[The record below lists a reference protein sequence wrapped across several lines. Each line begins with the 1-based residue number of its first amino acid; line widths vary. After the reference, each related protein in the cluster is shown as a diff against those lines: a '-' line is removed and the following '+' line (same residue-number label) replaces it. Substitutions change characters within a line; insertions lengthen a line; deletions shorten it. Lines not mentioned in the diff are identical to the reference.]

1 MRPIDEKIIAMRLDN
16 KDFEANARQSL
27 STMDRIKAAFS
38 RNKGADVNFDGA
50 VKGAHGLGSAVDG
63 VTQKFSALKVMGVT
77 ALATI
82 TNRAV
87 DAGLS
92 MAKNFT
98 LKPIMDGFNEY
109 QLKMK
114 SIQTIQANTKKDGTQ
129 MSEITSTLDELNH
142 YADKTIYNFAEMTR
156 NIGTFTAAGVKLQP
170 AAKSIKGIANL
181 AALSGSS
188 SQQASNA
195 MYQLSQAI
203 ASGTVRAQD
212 WISVVNAGMSGT
224 NFQEA
229 LKRTA
234 RAHGI
239 AVDEMIK
246 EQGSFKDSLSEGWL
260 SAGILTETLEQL
272 TMSTEGVTDATIAS
286 YKAQLKKQGYTDQQ
300 IDDILEL
307 ATVAEESA
315 TKVRTFEQ
323 LFDALGESIGS
334 KWSDFWEMLVGDFG
348 TATDRLTAIN
358 DVFGKIMDATFNTFL
373 ARMKEFT
380 EMGGVKNLWKGF
392 GNIFRNFKEV
402 FSAIGSGLKHF
413 IPPVTVK
420 QIYKLSE
427 AFVALTEKAR
437 VPKPILEGITKTLST
452 LGDIFQNVYGKVSNG
467 LKAIARAIPST
478 LQRISFN
485 KISNSFKEFA
495 DGISSFVKD
504 NALLNNAFDRL
515 KSTLSS
521 IGSVLGKIFERFFGV
536 KTAFASSGEEVESFT
551 KSYKSLG
558 DSLKDGSIWET
569 AKNGIKTFGNK
580 LKDLGKNLIKFLKG
594 DMKIT
599 DVIKELFEGFDGPEL
614 DIFGGFKTLKDDL
627 HGLADLAR
635 EAKRAVTELFN
646 WDDFKVLANLS
657 LIAMEVVALKNI
669 IKTIKSLT
677 EKTKLITPTLDSFAT
692 GWKTFTGAFK
702 QNMKAQSMQ
711 SIAIGLVA
719 FAGALFILSQINP
732 DRLMGSLVAAA
743 SGLTMLTVALKMLEK
758 VNFSPK
764 DAFSFS
770 ASVIGLSIS
779 VIALAA
785 ALNKLSEIDID
796 KLMPILT
803 MVTLFM
809 LSLKVTAKS
818 INADVVAGIAKMSGL
833 ALALATSMLIL
844 SFALRGFSELTG
856 DDVLKG
862 LGTFGALIAG
872 MAALTAVSKGANL
885 AGMSGAILSL
895 SFSMMALYLPI
906 RLYSRMEWGALAKG
920 IGTIAALGLAIGA
933 FARISNGNLAG
944 AGFAL
949 LAFAIGINAL
959 IKPIKTFGEMDL
971 KSLAQGLLAL
981 FGAFAVVAGGVAL
994 VGAVAAAL
1002 KPVEF
1007 SLLSLGKT
1015 ILVFSASVALF
1026 GAGILALVAAAKMLT
1041 TVGPGIVA
1049 GFGKLIEGVAIAIR
1063 EAVPIIAEALIMM
1076 LIDSLK
1082 VLDENIEQFVDIL
1095 ARVLVKVFNKLAE
1108 HAEDITQACINLV
1121 KAIAKCLAMAFEQ
1134 LSVEDLFLAIMSVY
1148 AITKVA
1154 KAVQGLQAYMPGALK
1169 GIALAGVLIVEVGAV
1184 LAAIGLL
1191 RKIPGVAD
1199 VMDSGVDFLIDIG
1212 RGIGGF
1218 IGGIVGGVAEG
1229 ATKGLPEVAQ
1239 NLSSFAQNIKP
1250 FIDMSKDVPS
1260 DLAVK
1265 MEGISSAMVNIAS
1278 ASIGNAIANF
1288 LDKIGGG
1295 GSTELFVSE
1304 LNALGRGLKQFS
1316 NETAGIN
1323 IENVSLCVQA
1333 VDKLVEINNSLP
1345 QLNGIKQFFTGEQ
1358 SFETF
1363 ASGIISLGRG
1373 IKAFSLEVQGI
1384 NIDAINVAVQAASKL
1399 AELQGNLENING
1411 FIQIIVGQGD
1421 LGTFGNNIAIF
1432 GKGLKGFSDAV
1443 VGIDIAAVQNGVEAG
1458 KALSQMQGTLDNTG
1472 GVISWFT
1479 GDNDL
1484 GTFGRAIVA
1493 FGQGIKGFSDAVV
1506 GIDITAIGA
1515 AIDVIKKLNGLS
1527 LSNLSN
1533 IEENTSG
1540 LIVTG
1545 RRIKAFGEDVSGFPA
1560 DGCRATGEA
1569 IQALADDIRGL
1580 GSIDPGSITALANAL
1595 GEVGDMSVNK
1605 IQSAFRNAQ
1614 GATANVIRSF
1624 LNSLANT
1631 IQSTGGDQL
1640 YRSGAHIVSR
1650 FVAGM
1655 KSKHGAVRSTSSS
1668 LGNAARSG
1676 VSNVNLYGYGA
1687 NAGAG
1692 FANGLSSQYWRVYNA
1707 AANLAYAAS
1716 NAVRRNLNI
1725 HSPSRVMYGLGD
1737 FTVAGYVNAI
1747 LDGIGSAKKAGK
1759 SLVDGMIGGVK
1770 SLASDFVSLV
1780 DDEFVAQPEVKP
1792 VVNWDDFD
1800 PTAPNSS
1807 TSVYGQNSGFLLG
1820 SNDQTLAMNV
1830 IPNGSYNT
1838 VASTR
1843 PIVKNYNIDNS
1854 HMLDG
1859 AVFQVREEAD
1869 IYKVSREITKLQN
1882 EELYRKGVDI

>member
-38 RNKGADVNFDGA
+38 RNNGADVNFDGA
-50 VKGAHGLGSAVDG
+50 AKGAHGLGSAVDG

-87 DAGLS
+87 EAGLS
-92 MAKNFT
+92 MARNFT
-98 LKPIMDGFNEY
+98 LKPMMDGFNEY

-156 NIGTFTAAGVKLQP
+156 NIGMFTAAGVKLEP

-181 AALSGSS
+181 AALSGAN
-188 SQQASNA
+188 SQQASSA
-195 MYQLSQAI
+195 MYQLSQAL
-203 ASGTVRAQD
+203 STGVVKLQD
-212 WISVVNAGMSGT
+212 WKSMESASMSGAS
-224 NFQEA
+224 FQEA
-229 LKRTA
+229 LMRTA
-234 RAHGI
+234 RVHGF
-239 AVDEMIK
+239 AVDQMIEK
-246 EQGSFKDSLSEGWL
+246 HGSFRESLTEGWL
-260 SAGILTETLEQL
+260 TADVLNETLEQL
-272 TMSTEGVTDATIAS
+272 TMSTEGVTQATVDG
-286 YKAQLKKQGYTDQQ
+286 YKAKLKEKGYTDQQ
-300 IDDILEL
+300 IKDILEL

-315 TKVRTFEQ
+315 TKVRTFDQ

-348 TATDRLTAIN
+348 TATDRLSAIN
-358 DVFGKIMDATFNTFL
+358 DVFGKIMDSTFDKFL
-373 ARMKEFT
+373 LNMEKFT
-380 EMGGVKNLWKGF
+380 EMGGIKNLWKGF

-437 VPKPILEGITKTLST
+437 VPKPILDGITKTLST
-452 LGDIFQNVYGKVSNG
+452 MGDIFQNVFGKVSNG
-467 LKAIARAIPST
+467 LKTLARAIPNT
-478 LQRISFN
+478 LQRISFQ
-485 KISNSFKEFA
+485 KISNSFKELT
-495 DGISSFVKD
+495 DRISSFVKG

-521 IGSVLGKIFERFFGV
+521 IGSVLGQVFERFFGI

-580 LKDLGKNLIKFLKG
+580 LKDLGKNLLEFLKG
-594 DMKIT
+594 DMKFS

-635 EAKRAVTELFN
+635 EAKRSITELFN

-669 IKTIKSLT
+669 IKTIKALT

-702 QNMKAQSMQ
+702 QNMKAQSMK
-711 SIAIGLVA
+711 SIALGLVA
-719 FAGALFILSQINP
+719 FAGALLILSQIDP

-743 SGLTMLTVALKMLEK
+743 NGLAMLAVTLKMLEK
-758 VNFSPK
+758 IKFSPK

-779 VIALAA
+779 VVALAA

-833 ALALATSMLIL
+833 ALALATSILIL
-844 SFALRGFSELTG
+844 SFALRGFGELSG
-856 DDVLKG
+856 EDVLKG

-872 MAALTAVSKGANL
+872 MAALTAISKGANL

-906 RLYSRMEWGALAKG
+906 SLYSRMEWGELAKG
-920 IGTIAALGLAIGA
+920 IGTIAALGLAIGT

-949 LAFAIGINAL
+949 LAFAVGINAL

-981 FGAFAVVAGGVAL
+981 FGAFVVVAGGVAL
-994 VGAVAAAL
+994 VGAVAASL
-1002 KPVEF
+1002 KPLEIG
-1007 SLLSLGKT
+1007 LLGLGKT

-1041 TVGPGIVA
+1041 TVGPGIIA

-1063 EAVPIIAEALIMM
+1063 EAVPIIADALIMM

-1108 HAEDITQACINLV
+1108 HAEEITQACINLV
-1121 KAIAKCLAMAFEQ
+1121 KAIAKCLAMAFDQ
-1134 LSVEDLFLAIMSVY
+1134 LSVDDLFLAIMSVY

-1154 KAVQGLQAYMPGALK
+1154 KAVQGLKELMPGALK
-1169 GIALAGVLIVEVGAV
+1169 GIALAGILIAEVGAV

-1191 RKIPGVAD
+1191 RKIPGVAE

-1212 RGIGGF
+1212 RAVGGF

-1229 ATKGLPEVAQ
+1229 ATKGLPRVAE
-1239 NLSSFAQNIKP
+1239 NLSGFAENIKP

-1265 MEGISSAMVNIAS
+1265 MEGISLAMKNIAD

-1333 VDKLVEINNSLP
+1333 VDKLVEINGSLP
-1345 QLNGIKQFFTGEQ
+1345 ALGGIAQFFTGNK

-1363 ASGIISLGRG
+1363 ASGIRSLG
-1373 IKAFSLEVQGI
+1373 KAIRQFANEMAGVDI
-1384 NIDAINVAVQAASKL
+1384 AAVDAGVRAGDKL
-1399 AELQGNLENING
+1399 AELQNSLPKLYGLV
-1411 FIQIIVGQGD
+1411 QLVTGQGD
-1421 LGTFGNNIAIF
+1421 IGTFGENIARF
-1432 GKGLKGFSDAV
+1432 GKGIKRFSDSV
-1443 VGIDIAAVQNGVEAG
+1443 VGIDLAAVQNGVEAG
-1458 KALSQMQGTLDNTG
+1458 KTLSQLQDSLDNTG
-1472 GVISWFT
+1472 GIVSWFT

-1493 FGQGIKGFSDAVV
+1493 FGKGIKGFSDAVV
-1506 GIDITAIGA
+1506 GIDIAAIGS

-1560 DGCRATGEA
+1560 DGCRATGKA
-1569 IQALADDIRGL
+1569 IQALAEDIQDL
-1580 GSIDPGSITALANAL
+1580 SSIDPGSISSLANAL
-1595 GEVGDMSVNK
+1595 GEVGDMSVTK
-1605 IQSAFRNAQ
+1605 IQNAFRNAQ

-1631 IQSTGGDQL
+1631 IKSTGGAQL

-1650 FVAGM
+1650 FVSGM

-1676 VSNVNLYGYGA
+1676 VSNVNLYGYGV

-1716 NAVRRNLNI
+1716 NAIRRNLSI

-1737 FTVAGYVNAI
+1737 FTVAGFVNAM
-1747 LDGIGSAKKAGK
+1747 LDGVDSAKEAGT
-1759 SLVDGMIGGVK
+1759 SLVDGTIDGVK
-1770 SLASDFVSLV
+1770 SLASDFASLV
-1780 DDEFVAQPEVKP
+1780 DDEFTAHPEIKP
-1792 VVNWDDFD
+1792 VVNWDEFD
-1800 PTAPNSS
+1800 PSAPDSS
-1807 TSVYGQNSGFLLG
+1807 TNVYGQNGGILLG
-1820 SNDQTLAMNV
+1820 TNDQSLAMNV
-1830 IPNGSYNT
+1830 MPNGSHNAVT
-1838 VASTR
+1838 ATK
-1843 PIVKNYNIDNS
+1843 PIIKNYNIDNS

-1859 AVFQVREEAD
+1859 AVFHVREEAD
-1869 IYKVSREITKLQN
+1869 IHKVSREITKLQN
-1882 EELYRKGVDI
+1882 EELYRRGVDI

>member
-50 VKGAHGLGSAVDG
+50 AKGAHGLGSAVDG

-82 TNRAV
+82 TSRAV

-92 MAKNFT
+92 MARNFT

-114 SIQTIQANTKKDGTQ
+114 SIQTIQANTKKDGTK
-129 MSEITSTLDELNH
+129 MSEITTTLDELNH

-181 AALSGSS
+181 AALSGST
-188 SQQASNA
+188 SQQASVA

-203 ASGTVRAQD
+203 SAGSVKLQD
-212 WISVVNAGMSGT
+212 WNSVVNAGMGGT
-224 NFQEA
+224 TFQEA

-239 AVDEMIK
+239 AVDDMIK
-246 EQGSFKDSLSEGWL
+246 KHGSFRESLSEGWIT
-260 SAGILTETLEQL
+260 ANVLTDTLEQL
-272 TMSTEGVTDATIAS
+272 TMSTEGVTKATVDS
-286 YKAQLKKQGYTDQQ
+286 YKAQLKKKGYNDQQ
-300 IDDILEL
+300 IKDILEL

-323 LFDALGESIGS
+323 LFDAMGESIGS

-348 TATDRLTAIN
+348 EATDRLTAISS
-358 DVFGKIMDATFNTFL
+358 VFEKAMDKTFNAFL
-373 ARMKEFT
+373 ANMKKFKD
-380 EMGGVKNLWKGF
+380 MGGIKNLWKGF
-392 GNIFRNFKEV
+392 SNIFRNFKEV
-402 FSAIGSGLKHF
+402 FSAIGEGLKHF

-420 QIYKLSE
+420 QMYKLSE
-427 AFVALTEKAR
+427 AFVELTEKAR

-452 LGDIFQNVYGKVSNG
+452 MGDIFQNVFGKVTGG
-467 LKAIARAIPST
+467 LK
-478 LQRISFN
+478 SFL
-485 KISNSFKEFA
+485 KLVQSAFQKLSFQKVMNSFKGFA
-495 DGISSFVKD
+495 NSIGSFVKG
-504 NALLNNAFDRL
+504 NAILNNAFNRM
-515 KSTLSS
+515 KSTITGIASS
-521 IGSVLGKIFERFFGV
+521 LGQLLERFFGI
-536 KTAFASSGEEVESFT
+536 KTAFASSGEGVDSFAR
-551 KSYKSLG
+551 SYKSLG
-558 DSLKDGSIWET
+558 DSLKDGSIWEA
-569 AKNGIKTFGNK
+569 AKNGIQTFGKK
-580 LKDLGKNLIKFLKG
+580 LKDLGKNLLEFLKG
-594 DMKIT
+594 DMKFS
-599 DVIKELFEGFDGPEL
+599 DVVKELFEGFDGPEL
-614 DIFGGFKTLKDDL
+614 DIFGGFKSLKDDL

-635 EAKRAVTELFN
+635 EAKRSVTELFN

-669 IKTIKSLT
+669 INTIKTLT
-677 EKTKLITPTLDSFAT
+677 ERASLITPNVKAFAD

-702 QNMKAQSMQ
+702 QNMKAQSMK
-711 SIAIGLVA
+711 SIALGLVA
-719 FAGALFILSQINP
+719 FAGALFILSQIDP

-743 SGLTMLTVALKMLEK
+743 SGLAMLAVTLKMLEK
-758 VNFSPK
+758 IKFSPK

-770 ASVIGLSIS
+770 ASVIGLSVSI
-779 VIALAA
+779 VALSY
-785 ALNKLSEIDID
+785 ALNKLSEIDIE

-809 LSLKVTAKS
+809 LSLKATAKS

-833 ALALATSMLIL
+833 ALALAASMLIL

-872 MAALTAVSKGANL
+872 MAALTAISKGANL

-906 RLYSRMEWGALAKG
+906 RLYSRMEWSELAKG

-1026 GAGILALVAAAKMLT
+1026 GAGILALVTAAKMLT
-1041 TVGPGIVA
+1041 TVGPGIIA

-1095 ARVLVKVFNKLAE
+1095 TRVLVKVFNKLAE
-1108 HAEDITQACINLV
+1108 HAEEITQACINLI
-1121 KAIAKCLAMAFEQ
+1121 KAIGRCLAMAFDQ
-1134 LSVEDLFLAIMSVY
+1134 LSVGDLFLAIMSVY

-1154 KAVQGLQAYMPGALK
+1154 KAVQGLKELMPGALK
-1169 GIALAGVLIVEVGAV
+1169 GIALAGILIAEVGAV

-1191 RKIPGVAD
+1191 RKIPGVAE
-1199 VMDSGVDFLIDIG
+1199 VMDSGVEFLIDIG
-1212 RGIGGF
+1212 RAVGGF

-1229 ATKGLPEVAQ
+1229 ATKGLPRVAE
-1239 NLSSFAQNIKP
+1239 NLSGFAENIKP

-1265 MEGISSAMVNIAS
+1265 MEGISLAMKNIAG

-1288 LDKIGGG
+1288 IDKIGGG

-1333 VDKLVEINNSLP
+1333 VDKLVEINDSLP
-1345 QLNGIKQFFTGEQ
+1345 ALGGIAQFFTGNK

-1363 ASGIISLGRG
+1363 ASGIKSLG
-1373 IKAFSLEVQGI
+1373 KAIRQFANEM
-1384 NIDAINVAVQAASKL
+1384 A
-1399 AELQGNLENING
+1399 
-1411 FIQIIVGQGD
+1411 
-1421 LGTFGNNIAIF
+1421 
-1432 GKGLKGFSDAV
+1432 
-1443 VGIDIAAVQNGVEAG
+1443 GIDIAAVDAGVRAGDKLAELQNSLPKLYGLVQLVTGQGDIGTFGENIARFGKGIKRFSDSVVGIDIQAIADGVRAG
-1458 KALSQMQGTLDNTG
+1458 EELSKLQSTLGSTG
-1472 GVISWFT
+1472 GLLTLFT
-1479 GDNDL
+1479 GTSDL
-1484 GTFGRAIVA
+1484 GTFGATIYN
-1493 FGQGIKGFSDAVV
+1493 FGMGIRRFSDAVAGLDMTSIRMALQAV
-1506 GIDITAIGA
+1506 EDLN
-1515 AIDVIKKLNGLS
+1515 DVSISNISGLEQNTGGLVAFGRRMKELGKNLTGFPVDTCRQAGSAIKKLSDDVKGLA
-1527 LSNLSN
+1527 N
-1533 IEENTSG
+1533 INVG
-1540 LIVTG
+1540 N
-1545 RRIKAFGEDVSGFPA
+1545 
-1560 DGCRATGEA
+1560 
-1569 IQALADDIRGL
+1569 
-1580 GSIDPGSITALANAL
+1580 ITALSNAL
-1595 GEVGDMSVNK
+1595 GQVGDKSINK
-1605 IQSAFRNAQ
+1605 IQNSFRNAQ
-1614 GATANVIRSF
+1614 GQTESVIRGF
-1624 LNSLANT
+1624 LNRLAST
-1631 IQSTGGDQL
+1631 IRSTGGTQL
-1640 YRSGAHIVSR
+1640 YTAGTQITNKFVQGIRSR
-1650 FVAGM
+1650 T
-1655 KSKHGAVRSTSSS
+1655 GAVSSAS
-1668 LGNAARSG
+1668 SALGAAARSG
-1676 VSNVNLYGYGA
+1676 VSRVNLYGYGA

-1692 FANGLSSQYWRVYNA
+1692 FANGLRGQYGRVYSA
-1707 AANLAYAAS
+1707 AANLAWAAS
-1716 NAVRRNLNI
+1716 NAVRRNLSI

-1737 FTVAGYVNAI
+1737 FTVAGFVNAM
-1747 LDGIGSAKKAGK
+1747 LDGVDSAKEAGT
-1759 SLVDGMIGGVK
+1759 SLVDGTIDGIK
-1770 SLASDFVSLV
+1770 SLASDFASLV
-1780 DDEFVAQPEVKP
+1780 DDEFTAHPEIKP
-1792 VVNWDDFD
+1792 VVNWDEFD
-1800 PTAPNSS
+1800 PSAPDSS
-1807 TSVYGQNSGFLLG
+1807 TNVYGQNGGILLG
-1820 SNDQTLAMNV
+1820 TNDQSLAMNV
-1830 IPNGSYNT
+1830 MPGITSTATTAGGS
-1838 VASTR
+1838 V
-1843 PIVKNYNIDNS
+1843 IKNYHIDNRG
-1854 HMLDG
+1854 MLDG
-1859 AVFQVREEAD
+1859 AIFQVREESD
-1869 IYKVSREITKLQN
+1869 IHKVAKELNRLEN
-1882 EELYRKGVDI
+1882 EELYRKGIVT

>member
-50 VKGAHGLGSAVDG
+50 AKGAHGLGSAVDG

-114 SIQTIQANTKKDGTQ
+114 SIQTIQANTKKDGTK

-188 SQQASNA
+188 SQQASVA

-203 ASGTVRAQD
+203 SAGSVKLQD
-212 WISVVNAGMSGT
+212 WNSVVNAGMGGT
-224 NFQEA
+224 TFQEA

-239 AVDEMIK
+239 AVDSMIEK
-246 EQGSFKDSLSEGWL
+246 HGSFRESLTEGWIT
-260 SAGILTETLEQL
+260 ADVLTETLEQL
-272 TMSTEGVTDATIAS
+272 TMSTEGVTKATVDS

-348 TATDRLTAIN
+348 TATERLTAISN
-358 DVFGKIMDATFNTFL
+358 TFEKIMDATFNTFL

-380 EMGGVKNLWKGF
+380 EMGGIKNLWKGV

-413 IPPVTVK
+413 IPPVTVE

-452 LGDIFQNVYGKVSNG
+452 MGDIFQNAFGKVSNG
-467 LKAIARAIPST
+467 LKSIARAIPNA

-485 KISNSFKEFA
+485 KITNSFKSLA
-495 DGISSFVKD
+495 DGISSFVKN
-504 NALLNNAFDRL
+504 NAILNNAFNRL

-521 IGSVLGKIFERFFGV
+521 IGSALGQVFERFFGI

-551 KSYKSLG
+551 KSYKSLS

-594 DMKIT
+594 DMKLT
-599 DVIKELFEGFDGPEL
+599 DIIKELFEGFDGPEL
-614 DIFGGFKTLKDDL
+614 DIFGGFRTLKEDIN
-627 HGLADLAR
+627 GLANLAR
-635 EAKRAVTELFN
+635 EAKRAITDLFN

-669 IKTIKSLT
+669 IKTIKTLT
-677 EKTKLITPTLDSFAT
+677 ERASLITPNVKAFVD

-702 QNMKAQSMQ
+702 QNMKAQSMK
-711 SIAIGLVA
+711 SISLGLVA
-719 FAGALFILSQINP
+719 FAGALFILSKIDP

-743 SGLTMLTVALKMLEK
+743 SGLAMLTVALKMLEK

-770 ASVIGLSIS
+770 ASVIGLSLSIT
-779 VIALAA
+779 ALAF
-785 ALNKLSEIDID
+785 ALNKLSDIDIE
-796 KLMPILT
+796 KLVPILSL
-803 MVTLFM
+803 VTLFM

-818 INADVVAGIAKMSGL
+818 INADVVAGIAKMSSL
-833 ALALATSMLIL
+833 ALALSASMLIL
-844 SFALRGFSELTG
+844 SFALRGFSELSG
-856 DDVLKG
+856 EDMLKG
-862 LGTFGALIAG
+862 LGVFAALIGG
-872 MAALTAVSKGANL
+872 MAALTAVSKKSNLVGASGSIL
-885 AGMSGAILSL
+885 AL
-895 SFSMMALYLPI
+895 SFSMMALYVPI
-906 RLYSRMEWGALAKG
+906 RLYARMEWGALAKG
-920 IGTIAALGLAIGA
+920 IGTITALALAIGA
-933 FARISNGNLAG
+933 FARISDGKLATG
-944 AGFAL
+944 GFAL
-949 LAFAIGINAL
+949 IGLAIGINAL
-959 IKPIKTFGEMDL
+959 VRPIKTFGEMDL
-971 KSLAQGLLAL
+971 RSLAQGILAL
-981 FGAFAVVAGGVAL
+981 WSAFAVLAAGVAL
-994 VGAVAAAL
+994 VSFVARAL
-1002 KPVEF
+1002 KPVEV
-1007 SLLSLGKT
+1007 SLFSLGKT
-1015 ILVFSASVALF
+1015 VLVFSASVALF
-1026 GAGILALVAAAKMLT
+1026 GAGVLALVAAAKMVA
-1041 TVGPGIVA
+1041 TVGPGIVD
-1049 GFGKLIEGVAIAIR
+1049 GFGKLIEGLAIAIR
-1063 EAVPIIAEALIMM
+1063 EAVPILADALIMM
-1076 LIDSLK
+1076 LIDTLK

-1108 HAEDITQACINLV
+1108 HAEEITQACINLV
-1121 KAIAKCLAMAFEQ
+1121 KALARCLAMAFEQ

-1169 GIALAGVLIVEVGAV
+1169 GIALAGVLILEVGAV
-1184 LAAIGLL
+1184 LAAIGLF

-1229 ATKGLPEVAQ
+1229 ATKGMPQVAK
-1239 NLSSFAQNIKP
+1239 NLSDFAENIKP
-1250 FIDMSKDVPS
+1250 FIEMSNGVPS
-1260 DLAVK
+1260 DLADK
-1265 MEGISSAMVNIAS
+1265 MDAISSAMVNIAS

-1345 QLNGIKQFFTGEQ
+1345 QLNGLKQFFTGEQ

-1363 ASGIISLGRG
+1363 ASGIISLGKG
-1373 IKAFSLEVQGI
+1373 IKEFSLEVQGI
-1384 NIDAINVAVQAASKL
+1384 NVDAVNVAVQAANKL
-1399 AELQGNLENING
+1399 SELQGGLNKLNG
-1411 FIQIIVGQGD
+1411 LVQVFVGQGS
-1421 LGTFGNNIAIF
+1421 LGVFGHNISIF
-1432 GKGLKGFSDAV
+1432 GKGLKGFSDSV

-1458 KALSQMQGTLDNTG
+1458 KTLSQLQGSLDNTG
-1472 GVISWFT
+1472 GIVSWFT

-1506 GIDITAIGA
+1506 GIDIAAIGA

-1527 LSNLSN
+1527 LDNISN
-1533 IEENTSG
+1533 IENNTSG
-1540 LIVTG
+1540 LVVTG

-1560 DGCRATGEA
+1560 DSCRATGEA
-1569 IQALADDIRGL
+1569 IKVLASDIQGL
-1580 GSIDPGSITALANAL
+1580 TSIDPGSIQTLANAL

-1605 IQSAFRNAQ
+1605 IQNAFRNAQ

-1631 IQSTGGDQL
+1631 IQSTGGAQL
-1640 YRSGAHIVSR
+1640 YRSGAYIVSR
-1650 FVAGM
+1650 FVSGM
-1655 KSKHGAVRSTSSS
+1655 KSKAGAVHSASSS
-1668 LGNAARSG
+1668 LGSAARSG
-1676 VSNVNLYGYGA
+1676 VSNVNLYGYGV

-1747 LDGIGSAKKAGK
+1747 FDGIGSAKKAGS
-1759 SLVDGMIGGVK
+1759 SLVYGMLDGVK
-1770 SLASDFVSLV
+1770 SLASDFTSLV
-1780 DDEFVAQPEVKP
+1780 DDEFVASPEVKP

-1807 TSVYGQNSGFLLG
+1807 TSVYGQNSGILLG

-1830 IPNGSYNT
+1830 VP
-1838 VASTR
+1838 STR
-1843 PIVKNYNIDNS
+1843 TTTTTNGTPIVKNYNVDNRG
-1854 HMLDG
+1854 MLDG
-1859 AVFQVREEAD
+1859 AVFQVREESD
-1869 IYKVSREITKLQN
+1869 IHKIAREITRLEN
-1882 EELYRKGVDI
+1882 DELYRRGVDI